1 MANDINVVTLSG
13 NLTRDAELKHTN
25 GGMAICEFS
34 LAVNGSKKQGDE
46 WVNEAHFFDCTMFG
60 RQAEAVAKYLTK
72 GKSVVISGRL
82 KQDRWQNK
90 EGQNRSKVGIAV
102 NDLKLTSGSKDDGAS
117 APQRQASGNDEY
129 SDDIPF

>member
-13 NLTRDAELKHTN
+13 NLTRDAELKYTN
-25 GGMAICEFS
+25 GGMAICEFA

-60 RQAEAVAKYLTK
+60 RQAEAVQKYLTK

-82 KQDRWQNK
+82 KQDRWEK
-90 EGQNRSKVGIAV
+90 DGQKRSKVGVNV
-102 NDLKLTSGSKDDGAS
+102 NDLKLMSSGEKQSDRP
-117 APQRQASGNDEY
+117 APQPSQSSDEY